1 MSSTFFFYS
10 RALSLAPPRLAGVA
24 PHQLRRRLRRHHMR
38 APLQVLT
45 QRRPPIA
52 QQRLVQEAVRG
63 LLRDGWLLGGED
75 AVAAVDRGWEKAG
88 VRGPALRKYPSNMP
102 KYRKIC
108 PKYGQ
113 ISLNLSQ
120 NFVPICLR
128 VAVDTELRRP
138 DVRAGFGPP
147 AAVCNEFTFNER

>member
-1 MSSTFFFYS
+1 MVMVTLSTLVMNWMNDGHLPFRF
-10 RALSLAPPRLAGVA
+10 A
-24 PHQLRRRLRRHHMR
+24 
-38 APLQVLT
+38 QVLPK
-45 QRRPPIA
+45 RS
-52 QQRLVQEAVRG
+52 
-63 LLRDGWLLGGED
+63 
-75 AVAAVDRGWEKAG
+75 
-88 VRGPALRKYPSNMP
+88 PSNMP